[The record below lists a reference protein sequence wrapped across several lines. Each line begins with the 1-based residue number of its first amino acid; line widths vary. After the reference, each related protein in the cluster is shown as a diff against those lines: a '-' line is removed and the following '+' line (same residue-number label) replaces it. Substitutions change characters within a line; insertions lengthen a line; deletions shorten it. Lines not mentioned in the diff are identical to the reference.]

1 MHRAVTLVACALAG
15 VVLGI
20 LPGTSG
26 LANDLAAGPWY
37 GILTAVLLA
46 VGLYAS
52 TFGIDVREARAHWKV
67 IVLAV
72 TVGVFAKAFLIGGV
86 LVLIFDDPRF
96 WILGIAVAQIDPLSV
111 AALMRDSR
119 MSARA
124 KTILAAW
131 SSFDDPMTVL
141 LAVYVPALVVAPAAG
156 AEVVGGGVGGY
167 AVALAQN
174 LALAAAVGVAWWAA
188 RRGVAN
194 PVWLSAV
201 GYALLAV
208 SFVAAVTWLLMVG
221 LALIGLFLRPRGL
234 DTAVDGAVR
243 VALVAAMV
251 LVGLQLADGVEVADV
266 VAGVALGAAA
276 YGAQVVVAAA
286 LTRGLPRLDRLHLA
300 LSQQNGITAIILSL
314 LLEPAYPGTVAVV
327 MPAIVTANLLHAAAN
342 AALDSRQRGPALAD
356 H

>member
-1 MHRAVTLVACALAG
+1 MHRAVTLVSCALAG

-26 LANDLAAGPWY
+26 LAHDLAARPWY
-37 GILTAVLLA
+37 GILTATLLA

-67 IVLAV
+67 ILLAV
-72 TVGVFAKAFLIGGV
+72 TVGVFAKALLIGGI

-111 AALMRDSR
+111 AALMKDSR
-119 MSARA
+119 MSTRA

-141 LAVYVPALVVAPAAG
+141 LAVYVPALVVAPAIG
-156 AEVVGGGVGGY
+156 AEVVDGGVSGY
-167 AVALAQN
+167 AVALTQN
-174 LALAAAVGVAWWAA
+174 VALAAAVGAAWWAA
-188 RRGVAN
+188 RRGIVN

-208 SFVAAVTWLLMVG
+208 GFVAAVTWLLMVG

-234 DTAVDGAVR
+234 ETAVDGAVR
-243 VALVAAMV
+243 IALVAAMV
-251 LVGLQLADGVEVADV
+251 LVGLQLADGVDV

-327 MPAIVTANLLHAAAN
+327 MPAIVTANLMHAAAN
-342 AALDSRQRGPALAD
+342 AVLDSRQRRLALVD
-356 H
+356 G